1 MATRISRY
9 AESLMEAAWL
19 AAIIIVPV
27 FFNIFSSRIF
37 EPDKITLLRTL
48 ALAILGAW
56 VVKLFEEGGIRWD
69 KLKSSDSTWK
79 TLRSIPLF
87 LPVIALVVVYLLATI
102 FSVTPRVSLAGSYQR
117 LQGTYTTFSY
127 LVIFAAMAANLRRRA
142 QVERLIT
149 MLILSSLPVSLYGIL
164 QRYKLDPIPWGGDVT
179 IRIASNMGNSIFVG
193 AYFIMVFPL
202 LAMRIIESFE
212 ALLGESRSQLLNLLR
227 ATAYIFIA
235 ALQVI
240 ALYLTQSRGPWLGWA
255 ASLVFLW
262 LGVSL
267 IWKKRWMTIAGVVL
281 AVLGAGFLI
290 TLNIPKG
297 PLAELA
303 SVPGFSRLS
312 DLLDAESRT
321 GKVRTLIWSGA
332 VELVSPHEPLE
343 FPDGSQ
349 DTFNF
354 LRPLIGYGPEAMYVA
369 YNPFYP
375 PELTLVEKRNAS
387 PDRSHNE
394 TWDSLVITGA
404 AGLAVYLVLF
414 GSVMYFGLKWL
425 GLVGGKRQRNLY
437 LGLYIGGGVLSTLI
451 FVLWKGLPFLG
462 VALPFGMIMG
472 VILYLIIM
480 AIIGRFENPRMPGE
494 KLRAYVLLGL
504 LAAVVAHYAEINFGI
519 AIAST
524 RTYFWTYSALLL
536 LVGYILPR
544 YGEYEQI
551 STAEVALPLGKQ
563 SPVDQKQPLS
573 PKERRKA
580 NERKSSAS
588 AAKRRRSTRTSAQF
602 VGLFSREWLR
612 QAFIMGLILAILLS
626 TLGYS
631 FITNSSQSKSTGEI
645 FWRSWVR
652 MNSSGTQAS
661 YGLLALL
668 LITWVMGAILL
679 VSQNRVSRI
688 QEEPEA
694 GEIAGWL
701 KETSVTLG
709 VSIFIALIYWLWHAA
724 ELASLART
732 PASTIEQVMEQVK
745 SAEGIL
751 GTFYLFLFLLI
762 FGLAYSLV
770 EQWPARRSRSDLGSL
785 GVGLGVLIITALLV
799 SYTNLRVIQADIT
812 FKSADLF
819 ARGNTWPISIQIY
832 NRANELAPNEDY
844 YYLFLGRAYLE
855 YGRTLT
861 DTAER
866 DQLISQAAND
876 LRKAQDINPL
886 NTDHTANLAR
896 LYSLWAANT
905 TDAVIRQ
912 ERAAQSEE
920 YFSQAVV
927 LSPNSAR
934 IWDEWA
940 LLYLNTLQLPDEG
953 YQRLTRALEIDPYY
967 DWTYGL
973 LGDYYARYIASAAD
987 IQPEAKTAALLQAA
1001 ENYSQALKLAGAE
1014 SSSLKLNYA
1023 IALGSIYSQL
1033 GDSAQAIAAYEQAL
1047 QMSADNT
1054 DAWRIQEALARLY
1067 AQIGDPARALEYAR
1081 QALNAAPDDQKER
1094 LQELITQ
1101 LGGLP

>member
-9 AESLMEAAWL
+9 AESVMEAAWL
-19 AAIIIVPV
+19 AAIIVVPV

-48 ALAILGAW
+48 ALAILAAW
-56 VVKLFEEGGIRWD
+56 VVKLYEEGGIHWE
-69 KLKSSDSTWK
+69 KIKPGDSIWK
-79 TLRSIPLF
+79 TIQGIPLL
-87 LPVIALVVVYLLATI
+87 LPVLALVVVYLLATV
-102 FSVTPRVSLAGSYQR
+102 FSVTPRVSLVGSYQR

-127 LVIFAAMAANLRRRA
+127 IVVFIALAANLRRRA

-149 MLILSSLPVSLYGIL
+149 ILILSSLPVSLYGIL

-179 IRIASNMGNSIFVG
+179 TRIASNMGNSIFVG

-202 LAMRIIESFE
+202 LAMRIVESFE
-212 ALLGESRSQLLNLLR
+212 ALLGESRSQLQNLLR
-227 ATAYIFIA
+227 ATVYIFIA

-240 ALYLTQSRGPWLGWA
+240 ALYLSQSRGPWLGWGG
-255 ASLVFLW
+255 SLVFLW
-262 LGVSL
+262 VGVSL
-267 IWKKRWMTIAGVVL
+267 IWKKRWMTITGVVL
-281 AVLGAGFLI
+281 AVLGAGFLV
-290 TLNIPKG
+290 TLNIPNG
-297 PLAELA
+297 PLSGLR
-303 SVPGFSRLS
+303 SLPGFDRLG
-312 DLLDAESRT
+312 DLLNAESRT
-321 GKVRTLIWSGA
+321 GKVRTLIWQGT
-332 VELVSPHEPLE
+332 VELVSSHDPLQY
-343 FPDGSQ
+343 PDGRQ
-349 DTFNF
+349 DMFNF
-354 LRPLIGYGPEAMYVA
+354 LRPLFGYGPEAMYVA

-394 TWDSLVITGA
+394 TWDSLVVTGF
-404 AGLAVYLVLF
+404 AGLAAYLTLF
-414 GSVMYFGLKWL
+414 GSVLYFGLKWL

-437 LGLYIGGGVLSTLI
+437 LGLYIGGGVLSTLV
-451 FVLWKGLPFLG
+451 FVLWKGIAYLG

-472 VILYLIIM
+472 TILYLIIM
-480 AIIGRFENPRMPGE
+480 ALFGRFDNPRTAGE

-504 LAAVVAHYAEINFGI
+504 LAAIVAHYMEINFGI

-551 STAEVALPLGKQ
+551 STAEVALSLEKQ

-573 PKERRKA
+573 PKEHRKA
-580 NERKSSAS
+580 NERKGSAS
-588 AAKRRRSTRTSAQF
+588 AAKRRRSTRTSAQL

-631 FITNSSQSKSTGEI
+631 YITNSSQSKSAGEI

-668 LITWVMGAILL
+668 LTTWVMGAILL

-694 GEIAGWL
+694 DEVASWL
-701 KETSVTLG
+701 KETAIVLG
-709 VSIFIALIYWLWHAA
+709 VSIFIALIYWFWHAA

-732 PASTIEQVMEQVK
+732 PASTIEQVMDQVK

-751 GTFYLFLFLLI
+751 GAFYFFLFLVI
-762 FGLAYSLV
+762 FALAYILP

-785 GVGLGVLIITALLV
+785 GVGLGAIIIIALLA

-819 ARGNTWPISIQIY
+819 ARENTWPISIQIY

-866 DQLISQAAND
+866 DQLISQAASD

-905 TDAVIRQ
+905 SDPAIRQ
-912 ERAAQSEE
+912 ERASQSEE
-920 YFSQAVV
+920 YFSRAVV

-934 IWDEWA
+934 LWDEWA

-973 LGDYYARYIASAAD
+973 LGDYYARYIAGAAD
-987 IQPEAKTAALLQAA
+987 IQPEAKYKALQQAA
-1001 ENYSQALKLAGAE
+1001 ENYSQALKLAGAD
-1014 SSSLKLNYA
+1014 SASLKLNYA

-1033 GDSAQAIAAYEQAL
+1033 GDGAQAIAAYEQAL
-1047 QMSADNT
+1047 QISPNYSES
-1054 DAWRIQEALARLY
+1054 WRIQEALARLY
-1067 AQIGDPARALEYAR
+1067 AQMGDPVRALDYAR
-1081 QALNAAPDDQKER
+1081 QAMNTAPDDQKER

-1101 LGGLP
+1101 IGGLP